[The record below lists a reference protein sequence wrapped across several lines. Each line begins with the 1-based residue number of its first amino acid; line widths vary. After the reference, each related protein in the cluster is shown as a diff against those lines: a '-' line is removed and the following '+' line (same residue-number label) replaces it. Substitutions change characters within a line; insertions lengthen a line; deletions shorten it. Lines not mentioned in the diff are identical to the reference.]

1 MVVGHWTLAIG
12 DWPLDIELIS
22 EENLKIG
29 GVLTSPSHSTL
40 EITGGYH
47 STLVPVEIVER
58 LLVGDLLIL
67 PVFLALLVSVILE
80 ISLSY
85 CPRVLKVYFF
95 VHFLETE
102 FST

>member
-1 MVVGHWTLAIG
+1 MDIGDWTLDIGHWTLDIG
-12 DWPLDIELIS
+12 LIS
-22 EENLKIG
+22 EENLNIG
-29 GVLTSPSHSTL
+29 GVLTSPSHGTL

-47 STLVPVEIVER
+47 STLVPVEIVES

-67 PVFLALLVSVILE
+67 PVFLALLVSVVRE

-85 CPRVLKVYFF
+85 CPRVPKVYFF

-102 FST
+102 LST